1 LNFNKQVQKLA
12 DHIVSKAGN
21 MSSINGRS
29 PTTLASA
36 AIYIAAEI
44 IGTPRS
50 LEDISK
56 ICGAAVTTIKQI
68 CKQMQANLSDMLPDE
83 YKLKLVNGKIAKT
96 TSCSDLPG
104 TSNSFKL
111 QLPFIDVNK

>member
-1 LNFNKQVQKLA
+1 MNR
-12 DHIVSKAGN
+12 AGN

-36 AIYIAAEI
+36 AIFIAAEI
-44 IGTPRS
+44 VGTPRS

-83 YKLKLVNGKIAKT
+83 YKLKLVNGKIAKNL
-96 TSCSDLPG
+96 SCSDLQVHAA
-104 TSNSFKL
+104 NSFK
-111 QLPFIDVNK
+111 QMPFVDINK